1 MRLSLS
7 ARIIE
12 GPQGKFQ
19 MSLVEFLD
27 FAKEIGYQGVELRQ
41 GQYSAETAPDEADRM
56 KKRLEERGLRCAFI
70 RAPNVEERSGLETF
84 KLYLSMAPILKAD
97 VVRFRA
103 TETLWAKRAADLA
116 ADRGLR
122 LASQIHTRTR
132 FETVDMALETL
143 KDIKRENFG
152 VIFEPGNL
160 VLAGEDYGKEAIQRL
175 GDKIFAVCVQNIKP
189 VKEPQGEHIIEHKGR
204 QFTRC
209 LIGDPEGVDFAS
221 LFQGLKAIGYQGFV
235 NVLEPK
241 SHLMDNLELA
251 RFAYEKL
258 KQFLK

>member
-12 GPQGKFQ
+12 GPRGRFQ
-19 MSLVEFLD
+19 MSLLEFFD

-41 GQYSAETAPDEADRM
+41 GQYSAETSPDEADRM
-56 KKRLEERGLRCAFI
+56 KRRLDERGLRCVFI
-70 RAPNVEERSGLETF
+70 RAPNVEDKASLETF
-84 KLYLSMAPILKAD
+84 KLYLSVAKILRVD

-116 ADRGLR
+116 RGRGLR
-122 LASQIHTRTR
+122 LASQIHTKTR

-143 KDIKRENFG
+143 KEIGRENFG

-160 VLAGEDYGKEAIQRL
+160 VLAGEDYGKEAITRL
-175 GDKIFAVCVQNIKP
+175 GDKIFAVSVQNIKP
-189 VKEPQGEHIIEHKGR
+189 VKEPQEEHIIDYKGR

-221 LFQGLKAIGYQGFV
+221 AFKVLKDIGYQGFI

-241 SHLMDNLELA
+241 SHIMDNLKLA
-251 RFAYEKL
+251 RFAYDQLRK
-258 KQFLK
+258 FMH

>member
-12 GPQGKFQ
+12 EPRGQFQ

-56 KKRLEERGLRCAFI
+56 KRRLDERGLRCVFI
-70 RAPNVEERSGLETF
+70 RVPNVEDKASLESF
-84 KLYLSMAPILKAD
+84 KLYLSVARILRVD

-103 TETLWAKRAADLA
+103 EETLWAERAADLA
-116 ADRGLR
+116 RERGLR
-122 LASQIHTRTR
+122 LASQIHTKTR
-132 FETVDMALETL
+132 FETVDMALKTL
-143 KDIKRENFG
+143 KEIGRENFG

-160 VLAGEDYGKEAIQRL
+160 VLAGEDYGKEAVKRL
-175 GDKIFAVCVQNIKP
+175 GDKIFAVSVQNIKP
-189 VKEPQGEHIIEHKGR
+189 VKEPQGDALIDYKSR

-209 LIGDPEGVDFAS
+209 LVGDPDGVNFAS
-221 LFQGLKAIGYQGFV
+221 VFEGLKDIGYQGFV
-235 NVLEPK
+235 NVLDPK
-241 SHLMDNLELA
+241 SHIMDNLKLA

-258 KQFLK
+258 SQFLK

>member
-12 GPQGKFQ
+12 GPRGEFQ
-19 MSLVEFLD
+19 MCLVEFLD

-56 KKRLEERGLRCAFI
+56 KRRLDERGLRCVLI
-70 RAPNVEERSGLETF
+70 RAPNVEDKVSLETF
-84 KLYLSMAPILKAD
+84 KLYLSVARILRVD
-97 VVRFRA
+97 VVCFRA

-116 ADRGLR
+116 RERGIR

-143 KDIKRENFG
+143 KEIGRDNFG

-160 VLAGEDYGKEAIQRL
+160 VLAGEDYGKEAARRL
-175 GDKIFAVCVQNIKP
+175 GDKIFAVSVQNIKP
-189 VKEPQGEHIIEHKGR
+189 VKEPRGEPIIEYKGR

-221 LFQGLKAIGYQGFV
+221 VFQGLKTVGYQGFV

-241 SHLMDNLELA
+241 SHIMDNLELA
-251 RFAYEKL
+251 RLAYEQL
-258 KQFLK
+258 TRFFE

>member
-1 MRLSLS
+1 MKLSLS

-12 GPQGKFQ
+12 EARGKFQ
-19 MSLVEFLD
+19 MSLVAFLD

-56 KKRLEERGLRCAFI
+56 KRRLEERNLRCAFI
-70 RAPNVEERSGLETF
+70 RASNVEERSGLETF
-84 KLYLSMAPILKAD
+84 KLYLSIARVLKVD

-116 ADRGLR
+116 AERGLR

-132 FETVDMALETL
+132 FETVDMALESL
-143 KDIKRENFG
+143 KEIERENFG
-152 VIFEPGNL
+152 VIFEPANL
-160 VLAGEDYGKEAIQRL
+160 ILAGEDYGPEAIQRL
-175 GDKIFAVCVQNIKP
+175 GDKIFAVSVQNIKP
-189 VKEPQGEHIIEHKGR
+189 VNQPQGEHIIEYKGR
-204 QFTRC
+204 SFARC
-209 LIGDPEGVDFAS
+209 LIGDPEGVDFSS

-258 KQFLK
+258 REFMD